1 MRCNIV
7 YECRTEEGRVWLSGQ
22 FDFGVTD
29 EKDPRIE
36 PEKQRLEKTG
46 HVIKKVQLE

>member
-7 YECRTEEGRVWLSGQ
+7 YECRHEDGKPWLFGQ

-36 PEKQRLEKTG
+36 LEKKRLEKTG
-46 HVIKKVQLE
+46 HVVTKVQLE